1 MALSMHAG
9 YNKNE
14 NPLENEKF
22 GDQSK
27 VLVGNWTEER
37 ALLEVREICSVES
50 WIGLM

>member
-1 MALSMHAG
+1 MHAG

-37 ALLEVREICSVES
+37 ALLEVRRDLCSAE
-50 WIGLM
+50 IGLD